1 VRSRRR
7 TVVADDPAPGE
18 SALDGASPA
27 SAVCTRAPEGGAPSL
42 SFPEERRYSTAA
54 FSTACRAGDRPLT
67 SHVVPAPS
75 PVARLSPPGF
85 RRTSTEGPRT
95 RTASLAPS
103 SKCATY
109 HGPGRLPSTGAQRG
123 RFRGFRGWRARHR
136 TDRLCHRSPASD
148 ALSPPELSRGGA
160 RPKVE
165 SAGSSPVVAMGR
177 APPVDFCNRVR
188 SASNDRR
195 IARTSPTTPAVAR
208 VRSVS
213 SCRRP
218 FDPGTDVASGRRP
231 FRVAANR
238 DVTGQGPMASFR
250 SSNRLLPARSLAE
263 GALPQ
268 PDRPGHL
275 LSQARDDAG
284 WSGRRPGASRG
295 CHRVLARRSVASAAV
310 RLRGPPLAFPREGER
325 DPPHPRCLPSSVHP
339 QRGLVRRPQP
349 VPSLWTREPAPFP
362 SSSPLQP

>member
-136 TDRLCHRSPASD
+136 ADRLCHRSPASD

-188 SASNDRR
+188 SASTTVESSEPRPPR
-195 IARTSPTTPAVAR
+195 SRSPARAAFLRASSLSTRARMWRVAVVPFGSQPTGMSR
-208 VRSVS
+208 VR
-213 SCRRP
+213 
-218 FDPGTDVASGRRP
+218 GR
-231 FRVAANR
+231 
-238 DVTGQGPMASFR
+238 
-250 SSNRLLPARSLAE
+250 
-263 GALPQ
+263 
-268 PDRPGHL
+268 
-275 LSQARDDAG
+275 
-284 WSGRRPGASRG
+284 
-295 CHRVLARRSVASAAV
+295 
-310 RLRGPPLAFPREGER
+310 
-325 DPPHPRCLPSSVHP
+325 
-339 QRGLVRRPQP
+339 
-349 VPSLWTREPAPFP
+349 
-362 SSSPLQP
+362 